1 MKLEDI
7 LKKCDRGELS
17 VEETNEM
24 LKEMGYD
31 MRVDPNVNVIAPGE
45 EDDYGMLDIG
55 ACGLMKVRIAN
66 MELADSDCGIMPAMC
81 KYKGKWYNVEG
92 KKLVERDDS

>member
-7 LKKCDRGELS
+7 LKKCDRGEIS
-17 VEETNEM
+17 VEETNKLLE
-24 LKEMGYD
+24 ENGYD
-31 MRVDPNVNVIAPGE
+31 VRIDPNKNVIQPGE

-55 ACGLMKVRIAN
+55 ACGLMKVRIEN
-66 MELADSDCGIMPAMC
+66 MELVNSDCGIMPAMC

-92 KKLVERDDS
+92 KKLIERDDS